1 MREGKTRPNCHCP
14 DQKPTR
20 VNSESLVNPERWVKD
35 YGDEL
40 YGFAVLRVRDRS
52 AAQDFVQETF
62 LAGIKAKES
71 FAGRSNERAWLFG
84 ILRHKLVDVYRLQ
97 GRELPFAALET
108 PLPEEQNAFGAAG
121 VGKDGWLK
129 GLAPK
134 AWETPE
140 EILVTKEFQEV
151 LKGCLSRLP
160 VKVAQAFVMREIDG
174 VSSKEIC
181 KDLAESPNNVWVML
195 HRARMALRRCLEVR
209 WFGNKRK
216 DK

>member
-1 MREGKTRPNCHCP
+1 MLEAKTHPNCHCP
-14 DQKPTR
+14 EQKTTR
-20 VNSESLVNPERWVKD
+20 INSVCLVNPERWVKD
-35 YGDEL
+35 YGGEL
-40 YGFAVLRVRDRS
+40 FGFAVLRVRDRS
-52 AAQDFVQETF
+52 TAQDLVQETF

-71 FAGRSNERAWLFG
+71 FAARSNERAWLFG
-84 ILRHKLVDVYRLQ
+84 ILRHKLVDFYRLK
-97 GRELPFAALET
+97 GRELPLANLET
-108 PLPEEQNAFGAAG
+108 PLPEEQNAFGSAG

-140 EILVTKEFQEV
+140 GILVTKEFQEV
-151 LKGCLSRLP
+151 LRSCLSRLP
-160 VKVAQAFVMREIDG
+160 LKVAQAFVMREIDG
-174 VSSKEIC
+174 VSCEEIC
-181 KDLAESPNNVWVML
+181 KDLGESQNNVWVML

>member
-1 MREGKTRPNCHCP
+1 MPEAKTPPNCHCP
-14 DQKPTR
+14 AQKTAPT
-20 VNSESLVNPERWVKD
+20 NSVCLVNPERWVKD

-40 YGFAVLRVRDRS
+40 IGFAMLRVRDRS
-52 AAQDFVQETF
+52 TAQDLVQETF

-71 FAGRSNERAWLFG
+71 FAGRSDERAWLFG
-84 ILRHKLVDVYRLQ
+84 ILRHKVVDFYRLQ
-97 GRELPFAALET
+97 GRELPFADLEA
-108 PLPEEQNAFGAAG
+108 PLPEEQNAFVTAG

-140 EILVTKEFQEV
+140 EILVTKEFQEI

-160 VKVAQAFVMREIDG
+160 LKVAQAFVMREIDG
-174 VSSKEIC
+174 VSSQEIC
-181 KDLAESPNNVWVML
+181 KDLGETPNNVWVML

-209 WFGNKRK
+209 WFGNKR
-216 DK
+216 